1 MSYRIIKPMIYQKER
16 KIELLYD
23 APYRNYH
30 FYILNLGTHPTAY
43 VEIPKNH
50 KFYGINYNDI
60 DNIIV
65 HGGLTYSAD
74 HLFVAKDKEIQG
86 WFIGWDYAHWNDY
99 LGYEENFPAYIR
111 TYGKKWTTNEIIE
124 ECKNVIN
131 QIIDKVTVED
141 IIEEIDRVHRLEKDK
156 KGE

>member
-43 VEIPKNH
+43 VEIPKNN
-50 KFYGINYNDI
+50 KFYGMNYNDI

-74 HLFVAKDKEIQG
+74 HLFVANDKEIQG
-86 WFIGWDYAHWNDY
+86 WFIGWDYAHYNDY
-99 LGYEENFPAYIR
+99 AGYYNDDEFLAR
-111 TYGKKWTTNEIIE
+111 QTKKWTTEEIIE

-131 QIIDKVTVED
+131 QLCEVE
-141 IIEEIDRVHRLEKDK
+141 
-156 KGE
+156 